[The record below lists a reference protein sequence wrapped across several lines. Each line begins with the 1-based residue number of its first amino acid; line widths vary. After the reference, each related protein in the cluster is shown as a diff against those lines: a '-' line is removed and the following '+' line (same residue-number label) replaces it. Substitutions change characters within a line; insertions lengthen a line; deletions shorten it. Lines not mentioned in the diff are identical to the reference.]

1 MTIKPVEKETRNHLK
16 GALLALALF
25 ALAGCGG
32 GGGEGGPAAVN
43 QVPAQSAVQAHNSFA
58 ITGDSYGVERATYLS
73 ATKSSLGTVLR
84 AAIASSMTDP
94 DYKTVTRIDIAPNAT
109 IATGVAYPLTG
120 AGAFPGTVYFFNGH
134 QSTLLRTV
142 GGSITFT
149 SYGNSA
155 GQRISGSF
163 SAVVEDGHD
172 PARPTYLIA
181 GNFDL
186 AADSDGAVTPAPAS
200 LAASAEPVYQARCAS
215 CHALG
220 SFDTTSAGASD
231 LALEGGKLDA
241 LYLPGAAGHQ
251 GVTLTAEEIAN
262 LKVLLNVN

>member
-1 MTIKPVEKETRNHLK
+1 M
-16 GALLALALF
+16 
-25 ALAGCGG
+25 
-32 GGGEGGPAAVN
+32 N
-43 QVPAQSAVQAHNSFA
+43 QAPAQSAVQAHNSFA

-73 ATKSSLGTVLR
+73 ATRSSLGTVLR

-94 DYKTVTRIDIAPNAT
+94 DYKTVTRIDIAPNVT
-109 IATGVAYPLTG
+109 IATGVSYPLTG

-142 GGSITFT
+142 GGSISFT
-149 SYGNSA
+149 SFGNSA

-163 SAVVEDGHD
+163 SAVVEDGND
-172 PARPTYLIA
+172 PARPTYVIA

-186 AADSDGAVTPAPAS
+186 AADSEGAVTPAPAS
-200 LAASAEPVYQARCAS
+200 LAASAEPAYQASCAS

-220 SFDTTSAGASD
+220 GFDPASAGAGD
-231 LALEGGKLDA
+231 IALKGGRLDA
-241 LYLPGAAGHQ
+241 LYNPGQPGHQ
-251 GVTLTAEEIAN
+251 GITLTSGQIAN